1 MMGQYYTAWT
11 DVPQEPQGITPR
23 LGLGQVGAISTP
35 RSEGQGE
42 WAVAMNW
49 RHYMLCGWGRPVT
62 SNRDASSPQKPQR
75 LNWGTNISLTSSP
88 LTG

>member
-23 LGLGQVGAISTP
+23 LGLGQLGAISTP

-42 WAVAMNW
+42 WAVAMNCD
-49 RHYMLCGWGRPVT
+49 L
-62 SNRDASSPQKPQR
+62 Q
-75 LNWGTNISLTSSP
+75 
-88 LTG
+88 

>member
-49 RHYMLCGWGRPVT
+49 RQYRWELRPLGL
-62 SNRDASSPQKPQR
+62 SGQ
-75 LNWGTNISLTSSP
+75 LL
-88 LTG
+88 